1 MYIFDILYFF
11 TTKSVLG
18 GVLIFP
24 PYTWWAKFGKVLE
37 VKNPVIIEGKKSN
50 FCFCEKGMHTENPFD
65 GKK

>member
-24 PYTWWAKFGKVLE
+24 PYTWWAKFGKTLE
-37 VKNPVIIEGKKSN
+37 VKNPFITSKAFPVKV
-50 FCFCEKGMHTENPFD
+50 MHTENPFD